1 MAMLWLMEQVHQMLM
16 SLPKKRKHSLNSS
29 DPSYSESGKF
39 TENMEHL
46 ADSISGLVSVAQQ
59 SHQTQQINIMHR
71 HRKELED
78 SIEKI
83 EGSCIELELRLLGST
98 GTRKQVFKRALRKNH
113 DLMEHKR
120 KELEETIIMI
130 HNQSTLT
137 TSTPP
142 TMPSFVN
149 ADGSRTVESNNKMTN
164 D

>member
-1 MAMLWLMEQVHQMLM
+1 MKY
-16 SLPKKRKHSLNSS
+16 SPNSS

-39 TENMEHL
+39 TENMEDL
-46 ADSISGLVSVAQQ
+46 ADSISGLVSVARH

-71 HRKELED
+71 CRKELED

-83 EGSCIELELRLLGST
+83 EGSCIELELQLLEST
-98 GTRKQVFKRALRKNH
+98 GTRKQVFERALKKNH
-113 DLMEHKR
+113 NLMERKR

-130 HNQSTLT
+130 QNQSTMT

-149 ADGSRTVESNNKMTN
+149 MDGSQTVESNNKMTN